1 MNDGPRRVNR
11 SGRPALSQDK
21 HRLRRRRMAA
31 GLTIREASA
40 LAGCSIGLISD
51 LENGN
56 KSAGVR
62 TLAALAK
69 AYGCEITDLMQ
80 PEPGTRPAKPKG
92 VAA

>member
-11 SGRPALSQDK
+11 SGRPAALSQDK
-21 HRLRRRRMAA
+21 QRIRRRRMAA

-40 LAGCSIGLISD
+40 LAGCSTGLISD

-69 AYGCEITDLMQ
+69 AYGCEITDLMP
-80 PEPGTRPAKPKG
+80 PEPKG

>member
-1 MNDGPRRVNR
+1 MNDGPRRVN
-11 SGRPALSQDK
+11 SGRPAALSQDK
-21 HRLRRRRMAA
+21 HRIRRRRMAA

-40 LAGCSIGLISD
+40 QSGCSTGLISD

-62 TLAALAK
+62 TLAALAA
-69 AYGCEITDLMQ
+69 AYGCEITDLMP
-80 PEPGTRPAKPKG
+80 PET

>member
-1 MNDGPRRVNR
+1 M
-11 SGRPALSQDK
+11 
-21 HRLRRRRMAA
+21 RRRRIAA

-40 LAGCSIGLISD
+40 RAGCSTGLISD

-69 AYGCEITDLMQ
+69 AYDCAITDLMP
-80 PEPGTRPAKPKG
+80 PETNG
-92 VAA
+92 AAA